1 MSPRNIE
8 RATLGRTFQFKHCE
22 DMLQCVFNLNPLEV
36 KVYRLL
42 LSEGPLMAEEVAE
55 RVEKDPSTAYRC
67 LRSLMACRICY
78 KEQRNRQAGGYH
90 FLYFA
95 EGPDEVRKKLKECLV
110 DWSEQMNTLIAEF
123 PRGL

>member
-1 MSPRNIE
+1 MTKRKVE
-8 RATLGRTFQFKHCE
+8 RTTLNRTFQFKHCE

-36 KVYRLL
+36 RVYRLL
-42 LSEGPLMAEEVAE
+42 LAEGPLMAEEVAD
-55 RVEKDPSTAYRC
+55 RVKKDPSTAYRC

-78 KEQRNRQAGGYH
+78 KEQRNRAAGGYY

-95 EGPDEVRKKLKECLV
+95 EGPDEVRKKLRECLV
-110 DWSEQMNTLIAEF
+110 DWSDQMHSLINEF